1 MPKSIKYD
9 AISGFEGTEYVFEF
23 KNDLDGQLKL
33 IGIWKDGS
41 IMDPELK
48 EWTTISES
56 DECSSAWSILV
67 NGYA

>member
-33 IGIWKDGS
+33 IGIWKNGS

-48 EWTTISES
+48 EWTDISES